1 MRGNIEVYIMETAG
15 KQNDIRIKH
24 QMDIMN
30 LLRKGKTTLTDIA
43 ECLDVSFTAA
53 KKITDELVRNGL
65 VVYSSKN
72 KSSVRGRKPVFV
84 EINNKIGVVGV
95 VDFSSSDAH
104 VLLASLDSTIVVE
117 EIIPNVQYITRQV
130 LVQVE
135 ELIRKLLL
143 EPKVKNR
150 PLLSIC
156 VISPGI
162 MRADDYE
169 YVCSRSVNP
178 EDISKINPV
187 SHLSNAFNVKV
198 EMHNDVRIGCFGELK
213 YGAFP
218 KEKFN
223 GMFIHLGISS
233 GIALIFD
240 GRIYRGSNNFSG
252 ETAAYNWKSDD
263 KILKES
269 IWNSKFFPLWEISEL
284 IRVSHGGKKEDVIQ
298 YVDVDKII
306 KDFENKDEITVRAIE
321 ESAKR
326 NAITII
332 GLATI
337 LDVEY
342 IVIEGQILRL
352 GPSYMDLLRQYL
364 SEFSETDLRSR
375 LLSSTLKDQCEILG
389 ACYQATNIFLFDK
402 VESITKQRTKSNK
415 FVLDEYYKEI

>member
-1 MRGNIEVYIMETAG
+1 
-15 KQNDIRIKH
+15 
-24 QMDIMN
+24 
-30 LLRKGKTTLTDIA
+30 
-43 ECLDVSFTAA
+43 
-53 KKITDELVRNGL
+53 
-65 VVYSSKN
+65 
-72 KSSVRGRKPVFV
+72 
-84 EINNKIGVVGV
+84 
-95 VDFSSSDAH
+95 
-104 VLLASLDSTIVVE
+104 
-117 EIIPNVQYITRQV
+117 
-130 LVQVE
+130 
-135 ELIRKLLL
+135 
-143 EPKVKNR
+143 
-150 PLLSIC
+150 
-156 VISPGI
+156 
-162 MRADDYE
+162 
-169 YVCSRSVNP
+169 
-178 EDISKINPV
+178 
-187 SHLSNAFNVKV
+187 
-198 EMHNDVRIGCFGELK
+198 
-213 YGAFP
+213 
-218 KEKFN
+218 
-223 GMFIHLGISS
+223 MFIHLGISS